1 MANHD
6 IDRPGSLGSAT
17 DGSPV
22 GRSGTDRPSDPASP
36 IQRARETVDE
46 IKQQAGSVASEA
58 KEKGKSAIERQK
70 DSAAGDLDAAAD
82 ALRSGADRLQ
92 QDHPQ
97 AGRFVEYAAE
107 RLEKFGQQM
116 RTKDL
121 DTMLDDAMQM
131 ARRSPAAFF
140 AGSVAAGFLLS
151 RFVKSS
157 AEARMRER
165 STGRSDA
172 SDYRTG
178 SSEFRSGS
186 DFDRSPTYPASG
198 MGRQPSSDTGNSLQS
213 GSVAASRPA
222 NASMSTTSTNTNPLG
237 ETDEPRSNR

>member
-1 MANHD
+1 MANYD
-6 IDRPGSLGSAT
+6 IDRPGNT
-17 DGSPV
+17 DWAASESPV
-22 GRSGTDRPSDPASP
+22 GRGGPGRPGDPTSP
-36 IQRARETVDE
+36 TQRVRETVDD
-46 IKQQAGSVASEA
+46 IKQQASSLADEA
-58 KEKGKSAIERQK
+58 KQEGKSAIERQK
-70 DSAAGDLDAAAD
+70 DSATGELDAAAD
-82 ALRSGADRLQ
+82 ALRSGANRLQ

-107 RLEKFGQQM
+107 RLQTFGQQM

-121 DTMLDDAMQM
+121 DTMIDDAMQM

-165 STGRSDA
+165 STGSAGA

-186 DFDRSPTYPASG
+186 DFDRS
-198 MGRQPSSDTGNSLQS
+198 
-213 GSVAASRPA
+213 
-222 NASMSTTSTNTNPLG
+222 SMSTTSATTNPLEG
-237 ETDEPRSNR
+237 RS